1 LIAEV
6 LGFDSEILK
15 RLAVSGLPTFAFQ
28 TPLAI
33 FSQRSMG
40 VCEFAAINDSCK
52 NTDRQLYNK
61 RVLLIF
67 IIRILIIKGS

>member
-1 LIAEV
+1 LIADV
-6 LGFDSEILK
+6 LGFASAILK
-15 RLAVSGLPTFAFQ
+15 RLFVSGLPTFAFQ

-40 VCEFAAINDSCK
+40 VWDLAAINDSRK

-61 RVLLIF
+61 RLLLIF
-67 IIRILIIKGS
+67 IITILIIKGS